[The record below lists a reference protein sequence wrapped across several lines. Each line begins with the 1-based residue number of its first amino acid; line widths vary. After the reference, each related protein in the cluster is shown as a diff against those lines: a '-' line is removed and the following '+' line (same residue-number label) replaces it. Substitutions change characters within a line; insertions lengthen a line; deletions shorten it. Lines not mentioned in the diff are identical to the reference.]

1 MEQNKRFEM
10 TYSAEQQEEIRSIR
24 EKYVPQKPDKMQQL
38 RALDAGA
45 ERKAMMYAIIV
56 GVIGALILGAGMSLV
71 MTDFGAALGRLSM
84 PVGIAIGVVGLVLV
98 ALAYPLYTRT
108 LQKEREKIAPEIMR
122 LTDELMQ

>member
-45 ERKAMMYAIIV
+45 ERKAMMYAIIA

-98 ALAYPLYTRT
+98 ALAYPLYART
-108 LQKEREKIAPEIMR
+108 LQKEREKIAPEILR
-122 LTDELMQ
+122 LTD